1 MKRLSWI
8 LALAFGLVFL
18 GATLMN
24 ATLIGKARA
33 ALADAVPPRNGAAA
47 RQIAGAGAKAEVARF
62 HLIVIVPDTDDSFYE
77 GLLEGVSSAV
87 TGVGAVAQ
95 VFRYPPQSPQEAERY
110 FEIALRSKVDG
121 LIMYTPRNDSGPSR
135 YAGRAEEA
143 ARNGVIF
150 VPVGTDAP
158 SGEKGPFIGSGSLLQ
173 GFEGGKLI
181 GQRLGGFARIGV
193 ILPASG
199 RGNGA
204 EGEPLYRGVV
214 AALKTFPGAAVAA
227 VAEVQPGI
235 LSGEA
240 VAESM
245 LRGHPGLNAILC
257 SSARD
262 TVGAAQVLIDLNM
275 VGRVLIVG
283 ADETPDIR
291 RYIDKGV
298 VAASIVRDSKRIGEE
313 AVKAFFRIKT
323 GGRPPGPEETGFF
336 VIKKEAGGR

>member
-1 MKRLSWI
+1 
-8 LALAFGLVFL
+8 VFV

-24 ATLIGKARA
+24 ASLIGKARA
-33 ALADAVPPRNGAAA
+33 ALAGTAMGANGIPAA
-47 RQIAGAGAKAEVARF
+47 RQAAVAGAKAEEARF

-77 GLLEGVSSAV
+77 GLLEGVSQ
-87 TGVGAVAQ
+87 GALGAAAAAQ
-95 VFRYPPQSPQEAERY
+95 VFRYPLQSPQEAERY

-121 LIMYTPRNDSGPSR
+121 LIMYTPRSESGSALS
-135 YAGRAEEA
+135 AGHAEMA
-143 ARNGVIF
+143 ARNGVVF

-158 SGEKGPFIGSGSLLQ
+158 PGEKGPFIGSGSLLQ

-181 GQRLGGFARIGV
+181 GQRLGGYARIGV
-193 ILPASG
+193 IIPASG
-199 RGNGA
+199 MGA
-204 EGEPLYRGVV
+204 AESEPLYRGLA
-214 AALKTFPGAAVAA
+214 AALKTFPGAEVAA

-245 LRGHPGLNAILC
+245 LRDHPGLNAILC

-262 TVGAAQVLIDLNM
+262 TVGAAQVIIDLNK

-283 ADETPDIR
+283 ADETQDIR

-313 AVKAFFRIKT
+313 AVKAFARIKT

-336 VIKKEAGGR
+336 IIKKKDGGQ

>member
-8 LALAFGLVFL
+8 LALAFGLVFV

-33 ALADAVPPRNGAAA
+33 ALSGAVPKGESFDAA
-47 RQIAGAGAKAEVARF
+47 RQSVDAGAKVGVPRF

-77 GLLEGVSSAV
+77 GLLEGVSSSV

-95 VFRYPPQSPQEAERY
+95 VFRYPLQAPQEAERY
-110 FEIALRSKVDG
+110 FEIALRAKVDG
-121 LIMYTPRNDSGPSR
+121 LIMYTPRSDLGPMRLASL
-135 YAGRAEEA
+135 AEDA
-143 ARNGVIF
+143 ARNGVVF

-158 SGEKGPFIGSGSLLQ
+158 QGEKGPFIGSGSLLQ

-181 GQRLGGFARIGV
+181 GQRLGGSARLGV
-193 ILPASG
+193 ILPAAG
-199 RGNGA
+199 RGSA
-204 EGEPLYRGVV
+204 EDEPLYKGVV
-214 AALKTFPGAAVAA
+214 AALKTFPGASVAA

-240 VAESM
+240 VAEFM
-245 LRGHPGLNAILC
+245 LRGHPELNAILC

-262 TVGAAQVLIDLNM
+262 TVGAAQVLIDLNK
-275 VGRVLIVG
+275 VGRILIVG
-283 ADETPDIR
+283 ADETKDIR

-298 VAASIVRDSKRIGEE
+298 VAASIVRDSNRIGEE
-313 AVKAFFRIKT
+313 AVKAFSRIKM
-323 GGRPPGPEETGFF
+323 GGHPPGPEETGFY
-336 VIKKEAGGR
+336 VIKKKDGDR

>member
-24 ATLIGKARA
+24 ATLIGKARS
-33 ALADAVPPRNGAAA
+33 ALGARQLAGELPAPGSKAAAA
-47 RQIAGAGAKAEVARF
+47 RFQLIA
-62 HLIVIVPDTDDSFYE
+62 IVPDADDSFYE
-77 GLLEGVSSAV
+77 GLLEGVSAASA
-87 TGVGAVAQ
+87 GADAAVQ
-95 VFRYPPQSPQEAERY
+95 VFRYPLQSAQEAERY
-110 FEIALRSKVDG
+110 FEIALRAKADG
-121 LIMYTPRNDSGPSR
+121 LILYTPRDE
-135 YAGRAEEA
+135 AGAARSADRAVLA

-158 SGEKGPFIGSGSLLQ
+158 KGEKGPFIGSGSLLQ
-173 GFEGGKLI
+173 GYEGGKLI
-181 GQRLGGFARIGV
+181 GQRLGASARAGV

-199 RGNGA
+199 RGGI
-204 EGEPLYRGVV
+204 EGEPLYKGVV
-214 AALKTFPGAAVAA
+214 AALRSFPGASVAA

-245 LRGHPGLNAILC
+245 LRGHPELNAILC

-262 TVGAAQVLIDLNM
+262 TVGAAQVLIDLNR
-275 VGRVLIVG
+275 VGEVLIIG
-283 ADETPDIR
+283 ADETKDIR

-298 VAASIVRDSKRIGEE
+298 IAASIVRDSRRIGEE
-313 AVKAFFRIKT
+313 AVRAFSRMKK
-323 GGRPPGPEETGFF
+323 GERVPGPEEMGFF
-336 VIKKEAGGR
+336 VITRKEGVR